1 MTVDE
6 LEVLITANTKN
17 FENAISGVNKKVSGL
32 VNQSAKTSKSLA
44 VGFAAGTVATKIL
57 SAAVSAVTANL
68 SSAVE
73 RLDTLNN
80 YTNVMSNLGVNAED
94 AEASVQRLSDG
105 LLGLPTTLNDA
116 ASSVQRLTAANG
128 NVKASTE
135 MFLALNNAILAGGAD
150 MQTQKSALEQL
161 SQSYSKG
168 KPDMM
173 EWRAAMT
180 AMPAQ
185 LKQTAIAMGYVNAD
199 ELGTAL
205 RNGKVSMNEF
215 MMKLV
220 ELNKNGA
227 NGFQSFEEQA
237 KNSTGGVST
246 SMTNVKTAIT
256 RGLTEVMNAI
266 GQSNIA
272 GFFQGIAK
280 AINRATVYVTGFVK
294 ACVWAVSAVSSLFG
308 GKTKSK
314 TQSTAKNISS
324 IGSAAASTASDID
337 GTTKSAKKL
346 SKALNG
352 LASFEEMNVLSENS
366 GSSGGSDSGS
376 SSAGGAGSLGDM
388 DFSDWNF
395 EEKGSEAET
404 VAERI
409 KRAFTGV
416 GNVIKTVWDSSPVQ
430 AFIGFVGTVIEQV
443 KLFGEVFGG
452 TFVSNISSTWTS
464 IEGNVSS
471 AITNLSTYW
480 TNFWTDLDK
489 GVQKWGQPIIEKV
502 TGVFDSIW
510 KDAIQPAVEF
520 ASELWNGFT
529 AELVRD
535 WNENRKPLVDNI
547 GEFVDTT
554 IALFQKVWDDVLEP
568 IVTPFLETLSWLWE
582 EHISK
587 LVSTVNDFI
596 GSLINGALEIY
607 NKFIAPL
614 ISYLIDKLAPAW
626 SLISNVIVGVL
637 GTIIAGV
644 SDTFNGI
651 ITVFKGLI
659 NFVTGV
665 FTGNWKKAWEG
676 IKSIVSGAMSGLS
689 SIVKVPINAIIDV
702 INGFIAGINKV
713 KIPDWVPGT
722 GGKGINIPK
731 IPKLAYGGVVN
742 KPTVS
747 MFGEAGAEVV
757 MPLERNTGWMDKLGD
772 RIASRINSVSS
783 SGAGINLTVKLGEDN
798 IFDKFLEYVNQKGF
812 ESNGEVVYA

>member
-6 LEVLITANTKN
+6 LQVLITANTKN

-32 VNQSAKTSKSLA
+32 VNQAAKTSKSLA
-44 VGFAAGTVATKIL
+44 AGFIAGSVATKVL

-80 YTNVMSNLGVNAED
+80 YTNVMSNLGVSTED
-94 AEASVQRLSDG
+94 AEASVQRLSDK

-199 ELGTAL
+199 ELGAAL

-220 ELNKNGA
+220 ELNKNGV
-227 NGFQSFEEQA
+227 NGFQSFEDQA
-237 KNSTGGVST
+237 RNSTGGVST
-246 SMTNVKTAIT
+246 SMANVKTAIT
-256 RGLTEVMNAI
+256 RGLTEIMNAI

-294 ACVWAVSAVSSLFG
+294 ACVWAVSAVSALFG

-352 LASFEEMNVLSENS
+352 LAAFDEMNVLSENK
-366 GSSGGSDSGS
+366 GTADSGGA
-376 SSAGGAGSLGDM
+376 SAGGAGSLGDI

-395 EEKGSEAET
+395 EEKGSEAEA

-409 KRAFTGV
+409 KKAFSGV
-416 GNVIKTVWDSSPVQ
+416 GEVLKKIWDSSPVQ
-430 AFIGFVGTVIEQV
+430 AFISFVETVIKRVQN
-443 KLFGEVFGG
+443 FGEIFGG
-452 TFVSNISSTWTS
+452 AFLENISNTWTS
-464 IEGNVSS
+464 IEDNVSS

-480 TNFWTDLDK
+480 TNFWTDLDN
-489 GVQKWGQPIIEKV
+489 GVQKWGLPIIEKV
-502 TGVFDSIW
+502 TGVFNSIW
-510 KDAIQPAVEF
+510 KDAIQPAVEL
-520 ASELWNGFT
+520 ASKLWVDFT
-529 AELVRD
+529 EELVRI
-535 WNENRKPLVDNI
+535 WNENGKPLVDNI
-547 GEFVDTT
+547 GEFVNK
-554 IALFQKVWDDVLEP
+554 IVALFQKIWDDVLEP
-568 IVTPFLETLSWLWE
+568 IVTPFIETLSWLWDK
-582 EHISK
+582 HISS
-587 LVSTVNDFI
+587 LVSTVHDFI
-596 GSLINGALEIY
+596 GSLVNGALEIY

-626 SLISNVIVGVL
+626 SLISTVIIGVI
-637 GTIIAGV
+637 GTIISGV

-651 ITVFKGLI
+651 ITVLKGLI
-659 NFVTGV
+659 NFITGV
-665 FTGNWKKAWEG
+665 LTGNWKKAWEG
-676 IKSIVSGAMSGLS
+676 IKNIVSGAVSGLS
-689 SIVKVPINAIIDV
+689 ATVKVPINAIIDI

-742 KPTVS
+742 KPTMS
-747 MFGEAGAEVV
+747 IFGENGAEVV

-772 RIASRINSVSS
+772 KIASRIDSVSA
-783 SGAGINLTVKLGEDN
+783 GAGINLTVKLGEDN